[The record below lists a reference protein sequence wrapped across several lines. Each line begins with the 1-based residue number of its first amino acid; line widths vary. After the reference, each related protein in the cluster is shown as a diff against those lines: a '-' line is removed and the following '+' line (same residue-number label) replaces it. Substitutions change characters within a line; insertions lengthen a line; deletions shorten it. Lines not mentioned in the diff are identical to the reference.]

1 MIKKQQ
7 KWIAL
12 FVAVTFIW
20 LLQVST
26 MPLAA
31 AGINEQIS
39 SASAEQGPRFIEE
52 EGSGRY
58 HAPKKSILPVVLI
71 GVGVVAVAAVLFLVV
86 LKTNYDI
93 VGTWAVH
100 ITYDDDPNGYDTW
113 DDTVVFNGGKESGT
127 TLDDWYGTGTY
138 TVNGKNVTFTLRWS
152 NDNTS
157 TFTGQFDGKDKMNG
171 TFHESNDFDGSW
183 TAVRGAAGASLPKLK
198 NSATSKGPNRQ

>member
-12 FVAVTFIW
+12 LVVFTFMW

-31 AGINEQIS
+31 AGTAEQVS
-39 SASAEQGPRFIEE
+39 SANSEQGPRFIEE
-52 EGSGRY
+52 EGSSGY
-58 HAPKKSILPVVLI
+58 HAPKKSILPYVLI

-93 VGTWAVH
+93 VGSWTVN
-100 ITYDDDPNGYDTW
+100 ITYDDDPNG
-113 DDTVVFNGGKESGT
+113 DDKWYETVVFNGGKESGT

-138 TVNGKNVTFTLRWS
+138 TVNGKNVTFNLRWG
-152 NDNTS
+152 NNNTS
-157 TFTGQFDGKDKMNG
+157 TFTGQFDGKDNMSG

-183 TAVRGAAGASLPKLK
+183 TAVRGAAGASLPKFK
-198 NSATSKGPNRQ
+198 NSATNKGPNRQ